1 MGLSDKLNA
10 LADKAKQTAFEH
22 KEDLSKAAQ
31 KASNIANK
39 QTKGKYRGPIQK
51 VAAKVDALLDKLP
64 DPGEGSKGEDGPPAD
79 AA

>member
-10 LADKAKQTAFEH
+10 LADKAKQTAAEH
-22 KEDLSKAAQ
+22 KEDLHKAAQ
-31 KASNIANK
+31 QATSMANK

-51 VAAKVDALLDKLP
+51 AAAKVDALLDKLP
-64 DPGEGSKGEDGPPAD
+64 DPDDGSKGGPPTD